1 MSMIYIASQSRLNS
15 LKNQSWYHQRFDG
28 APLYIG
34 FIAEAETKKE
44 GRKPVGTEANVRA
57 CFFAEGKG
65 DWYLSMADIE
75 RGADVM
81 TALVRKDPRISKK
94 LLAAWRQDERA
105 FQDFFDKFERINI
118 KKLKDH
124 SLVELYR
131 HYYHLAIN
139 RLTSSAIIDH
149 FALGTDVMLADLIR
163 KEIGR
168 IGKESDFT
176 RVFSVL
182 TSPIHQSFIS
192 EAEMQMIKIVIE
204 VKKTDIK
211 AAKNS
216 IEKYQQKYFWIK
228 NNYINAQVLTVKHF

>member
-1 MSMIYIASQSRLNS
+1 
-15 LKNQSWYHQRFDG
+15 
-28 APLYIG
+28 
-34 FIAEAETKKE
+34 
-44 GRKPVGTEANVRA
+44 
-57 CFFAEGKG
+57 
-65 DWYLSMADIE
+65 
-75 RGADVM
+75 M

-182 TSPIHQSFIS
+182 SSPIHQSFIS

-228 NNYINAQVLTVKHF
+228 NNYINAQVLTVKHFQREVADGFFFSVWIFKADLPKIYLSFLYFYGNSVHRLARPGVDRRRGDPRGAARRRLAAA